1 MKRMSVAGLCLLVMA
16 ATSAGTA
23 VSASAALPEFSAPFS
38 KTFTSTSKT
47 SVLET
52 VGGVAV
58 TCTADTNSGEI
69 TGPQTGSM
77 SIVFTGCKLGKV
89 PCNTPGAAPGVIATA
104 TLSMKMNYI
113 NKAKKE
119 VGIDLLE
126 AAGAPF
132 LSYGCG
138 PVLRGTVIG
147 SVIGRITPINK
158 LVTPPEKFILK
169 FAQAIGVQK
178 PVKLEGAPVDV
189 LETSFGGPFEQTGL
203 ASTDLILF
211 GEPVKLIA

>member
-1 MKRMSVAGLCLLVMA
+1 MKRMTVAGLGLLAMLA
-16 ATSAGTA
+16 ASSAIA
-23 VSASAALPEFSAPFS
+23 ASASAALPEFSAPFS

-52 VGGVAV
+52 VGGIAV
-58 TCTADTNSGEI
+58 TCTAATNSGEI
-69 TGPQTGSM
+69 TGPQTGSVT
-77 SIVFTGCKLGKV
+77 IVFTGCKLGKV
-89 PCNTPGAAPGVIATA
+89 PCNTPGAAAGVIATA
-104 TLSMKMNYI
+104 TLSMKVGYI

-119 VGIDLLE
+119 VGIDLVE

-138 PVLRGTVIG
+138 PVLRGVVIG

-169 FAQAIGVQK
+169 FAQTIGVQK
-178 PVKLEGAPVDV
+178 TIKLEGAPIDV

>member
-1 MKRMSVAGLCLLVMA
+1 MKRMSVVGLCLLAMF
-16 ATSAGTA
+16 ATSAATA

-58 TCTADTNSGEI
+58 KCSASTNTGEI

-89 PCNTPGAAPGVIATA
+89 PCNTPGAVPGVIATA
-104 TLSMKMNYI
+104 SLSMKVGYI

-119 VGIDLLE
+119 VGIDLVE
-126 AAGAPF
+126 GSGAPF
-132 LSYGCG
+132 LTYGCG
-138 PVLRGTVIG
+138 PVLRGVVIG
-147 SVIGRITPINK
+147 SVIGKITPTNK
-158 LVTPPEKFILK
+158 LVTPSETFILK
-169 FAQAIGVQK
+169 FTQTVGVQK
-178 PVKLEGAPVDV
+178 PVKLEGAPIDV

-203 ASTDLILF
+203 SSTDRILF
-211 GEPVKLIA
+211 GEPVTLFA

>member
-1 MKRMSVAGLCLLVMA
+1 MKRMSIAGLCLLVVFATIA
-16 ATSAGTA
+16 ATAT
-23 VSASAALPEFSAPFS
+23 SASAALPEFSGPFN

-52 VGGVAV
+52 VGGIAV
-58 TCTADTNSGEI
+58 KCTADTNFGEI
-69 TGPQTGSM
+69 TGPQTGFVT
-77 SIVFTGCKLGKV
+77 IIFTGCKLGKV

-104 TLSMKMNYI
+104 TLSMKVNYI

-119 VGIDLLE
+119 VGIDLVE

-138 PVLRGTVIG
+138 PVLRGVVIG

-158 LVTPPEKFILK
+158 LVTPSETFILK

-178 PVKLEGAPVDV
+178 PLKLEGAPIDV

-203 ASTDLILF
+203 SSTDLILF
-211 GEPVKLIA
+211 GEPVTLIA

>member
-1 MKRMSVAGLCLLVMA
+1 MKRMSVAGLCLVAMF
-16 ATSAGTA
+16 ATSAATA
-23 VSASAALPEFSAPFS
+23 VSASAALPEFSGPFS

-52 VGGVAV
+52 VGGIAV

-69 TGPQTGSM
+69 TGPQTGSVT
-77 SIVFTGCKLGKV
+77 IVFTGCKLGKV

-104 TLSMKMNYI
+104 TLGMKINYI

-119 VGIDLLE
+119 VGIDLVE

-132 LSYGCG
+132 MSYGCG
-138 PVLRGTVIG
+138 PVLRGVVIG

-158 LVTPPEKFILK
+158 LVTPAEKFTLK

-178 PVKLEGAPVDV
+178 PLKLEGAPIDV

-211 GEPVKLIA
+211 GEPVKLTA

>member
-1 MKRMSVAGLCLLVMA
+1 MKRMRVAGLCLLAMFATNA
-16 ATSAGTA
+16 ATA
-23 VSASAALPEFSAPFS
+23 VSASAVLPEFSGPFN
-38 KTFTSTSKT
+38 KTFTSKSKT

-52 VGGVAV
+52 VGGIAV
-58 TCTADTNSGEI
+58 KCTADTNSGEI

-104 TLSMKMNYI
+104 TLSIRVGYI

-119 VGIDLLE
+119 VGIDLVE

-132 LSYGCG
+132 MTYGCG
-138 PVLRGTVIG
+138 PVLRGVVIG
-147 SVIGRITPINK
+147 SVIGKITPTNK
-158 LVTPPEKFILK
+158 LVTPSETFILK
-169 FAQAIGVQK
+169 FTQAVGVQK
-178 PVKLEGAPVDV
+178 PVKLEGAPIDV